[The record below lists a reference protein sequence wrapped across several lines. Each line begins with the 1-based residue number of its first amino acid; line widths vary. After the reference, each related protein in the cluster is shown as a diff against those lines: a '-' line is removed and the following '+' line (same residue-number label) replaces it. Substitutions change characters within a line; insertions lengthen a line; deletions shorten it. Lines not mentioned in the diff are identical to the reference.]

1 MVSAKEIDSDTKKF
15 LQSNGPNILKI
26 LEEAKAKG
34 YAEILDEA
42 ESRIA
47 DLREEFVAEE
57 KDAGKDFANKVALLE
72 DNYIALEFEMWKIEE
87 GKSSESK
94 GEQRIES
101 LLIARIKLQNGLDEE
116 VIKQLEKEGEDS
128 VEEAEEIREEIEWR
142 NENIEEAARDFY
154 EEFFGELEEEEEEE
168 EEGEEG
174 KQEENIKLRF
184 YKLLDNDQKNTY
196 KKIIDERKSIYFR
209 GYGIG
214 LILSFI
220 FIFIY
225 KYILRPSKK
234 SLSIWFLVCLT
245 GAITFTTN
253 YLFYILAPKSTY
265 MINHLKN
272 KKQITAWQNIYRT
285 MQVKYHTGLVLGIL
299 AIMIFA
305 YANRC

>member
-1 MVSAKEIDSDTKKF
+1 MGYCGFTCFIAILFLVANLYTMLSIDCKDMDLINNVSDNINSDNINKKDNNNVVDKISYKHLFDNLYNDDASDT
-15 LQSNGPNILKI
+15 
-26 LEEAKAKG
+26 
-34 YAEILDEA
+34 
-42 ESRIA
+42 
-47 DLREEFVAEE
+47 
-57 KDAGKDFANKVALLE
+57 
-72 DNYIALEFEMWKIEE
+72 
-87 GKSSESK
+87 SSES
-94 GEQRIES
+94 S
-101 LLIARIKLQNGLDEE
+101 NEE
-116 VIKQLEKEGEDS
+116 EEGE
-128 VEEAEEIREEIEWR
+128 EEEE
-142 NENIEEAARDFY
+142 D
-154 EEFFGELEEEEEEE
+154 EEEEEEE
-168 EEGEEG
+168 EES
-174 KQEENIKLRF
+174 IKLRF
-184 YKLLDNDQKNTY
+184 YKLLDNNQKNIY

-214 LILSFI
+214 LTLSFI

-272 KKQITAWQNIYRT
+272 KQQIRDWQNIYRT
-285 MQVKYHTGLVLGIL
+285 MQVKYNTGLVLGIF

>member
-154 EEFFGELEEEEEEE
+154 EEFFGELEEEEEEKKRKI
-168 EEGEEG
+168 G
-174 KQEENIKLRF
+174 KRMKTLQSMSLR
-184 YKLLDNDQKNTY
+184 LTIGV
-196 KKIIDERKSIYFR
+196 KKTKSYLKSL
-209 GYGIG
+209 
-214 LILSFI
+214 LILISM
-220 FIFIY
+220 
-225 KYILRPSKK
+225 
-234 SLSIWFLVCLT
+234 
-245 GAITFTTN
+245 
-253 YLFYILAPKSTY
+253 FYP
-265 MINHLKN
+265 
-272 KKQITAWQNIYRT
+272 
-285 MQVKYHTGLVLGIL
+285 
-299 AIMIFA
+299 F
-305 YANRC
+305 

>member
-1 MVSAKEIDSDTKKF
+1 MGYCGFTCFIAILFLVANLYTMLSIDCKDMDLIENDNNNKKDHNNNVVDKISYKHLFDNLYNDDASDT
-15 LQSNGPNILKI
+15 
-26 LEEAKAKG
+26 
-34 YAEILDEA
+34 
-42 ESRIA
+42 
-47 DLREEFVAEE
+47 
-57 KDAGKDFANKVALLE
+57 
-72 DNYIALEFEMWKIEE
+72 
-87 GKSSESK
+87 SSES
-94 GEQRIES
+94 S
-101 LLIARIKLQNGLDEE
+101 
-116 VIKQLEKEGEDS
+116 
-128 VEEAEEIREEIEWR
+128 
-142 NENIEEAARDFY
+142 NE
-154 EEFFGELEEEEEEE
+154 EEEEEEE

-184 YKLLDNDQKNTY
+184 YKLLDNDQKNIY

>member
-1 MVSAKEIDSDTKKF
+1 MIANLFMVSAKEIDSDTKKF

-154 EEFFGELEEEEEEE
+154 EEFFGELEEEKKKKRKI
-168 EEGEEG
+168 G
-174 KQEENIKLRF
+174 KRMKTLQSMSLR
-184 YKLLDNDQKNTY
+184 LTIGV
-196 KKIIDERKSIYFR
+196 KKTKSYLKSL
-209 GYGIG
+209 
-214 LILSFI
+214 LILI
-220 FIFIY
+220 
-225 KYILRPSKK
+225 
-234 SLSIWFLVCLT
+234 
-245 GAITFTTN
+245 N
-253 YLFYILAPKSTY
+253 MFYP
-265 MINHLKN
+265 
-272 KKQITAWQNIYRT
+272 
-285 MQVKYHTGLVLGIL
+285 
-299 AIMIFA
+299 F
-305 YANRC
+305 